1 MTTIGKALSKKG
13 KKTLFT
19 AFALAVLLTP
29 TFAISAERDGTT
41 LFFSFEDLKKELTNP
56 SPSQWYPTFSWR
68 NQQERADQESPIE
81 RNYRWGNGLGF
92 DGYTRPGTRPLW
104 GY

>member
-1 MTTIGKALSKKG
+1 MTMFHKALNKKASKS
-13 KKTLFT
+13 LL
-19 AFALAVLLTP
+19 AALALTALLTP
-29 TFAISAERDGTT
+29 TYALSAERDGTV

-56 SPSQWYPTFSWR
+56 SPSQWVPGFSWR
-68 NQQERADQESPIE
+68 NQQEQANQEGAIE